1 MLKLTKWSLGVLM
14 GALLLVG
21 CSDEKA
27 PDETP
32 EGNETTGGDQ
42 TQEEVEQTV
51 LKVAVFE
58 GGYGKVFWEEVEKR
72 FEADY
77 PEVDVELTASPK
89 IGDVVRP
96 QIAAGEAPDFIYFA
110 SSNSAGIANGLIKDN
125 ALADITDV
133 FEKPAPGE
141 EVAIKDKMLP
151 GLLGNKLT
159 APYGDGKIYLAPLY
173 YNVTGLW
180 YNKALFT
187 EKGWEAPVTWDD
199 FFALGEKAAAEEL
212 SLYTYQG
219 MHPTYNEA
227 VLWPA
232 IASTAG
238 KEVVQ
243 DIFSYEDGVWENA
256 DVIKALEAFEKVAV
270 NNQLLPGTVAMNHT
284 QAQTEHLKG
293 SALFLPNGNWYEDEM
308 KDAVQEGWEWGFMP
322 TPVYNEGDTRYV
334 ATFIEEMYIPKDAAN
349 VDLAKEFMGYL
360 YKDEIVAL
368 NSELN
373 HAVVPVQNGVELAKE
388 FIPASNYDSL
398 KIFEQDNV
406 MPLELGWNVVA
417 NTEVNMNEEVFN
429 PISSVMNKELTAT
442 DWAKAL
448 EVASDKV
455 RDAK

>member
-1 MLKLTKWSLGVLM
+1 MLKKSKWVLSFLA
-14 GALLLVG
+14 ALALVVG
-21 CSDEKA
+21 CSNTTE
-27 PDETP
+27 PEGETP
-32 EGNETTGGDQ
+32 DQEGAQTENEDST
-42 TQEEVEQTV
+42 EKTV

-58 GGYGKVFWEEVEKR
+58 GGYGKAFWEEVEKR

-125 ALADITDV
+125 ALADLTDV
-133 FEKPAPGE
+133 FENPAPGE
-141 EVAIKDKMLP
+141 DVAIKDKMLS

-180 YNKALFT
+180 YNKALFN

-199 FFALGEKAAAEEL
+199 FFALGEKAKAEDL

-219 MHPTYNEA
+219 MHPTYNEG
-227 VLWPA
+227 VLWPT

-238 KEVVQ
+238 VETVNN
-243 DIFSYEDGVWENA
+243 IFTYADGVWEDEA
-256 DVIKALEAFEKVAV
+256 VIKALEAFESIA
-270 NNQLLPGTVAMNHT
+270 NGDHLLPGTVAMNHT

-322 TPVYNEGDTRYV
+322 APVYNEGDTRYV
-334 ATFIEEMYIPKDAAN
+334 ATFIEEMYIPKDAKN
-349 VDLAKEFMGYL
+349 VELAKTFMSYL
-360 YKDEIVAL
+360 YKDDMVAL
-368 NSELN
+368 NAELN

-388 FIPASNYDSL
+388 YIPASNYDSL

-406 MPLELGWNVVA
+406 MPLDLGWEAVA
-417 NTEVNMNEEVFN
+417 NTEIIMNDEVFN
-429 PISSVMNKELTAT
+429 PISSVMNKELSAK
-442 DWAKAL
+442 DWAAQL